1 MTTGAIPL
9 LHEDGQSL
17 DWPSATYS
25 VNVVVTDRSA
35 EIEHVLEGAP
45 QLDALVAAGD
55 LQWAVELRC
64 PKTLHSSVSYS
75 SSPMCKLE
83 WSSDLVDGDIY
94 ILPGLVSVR
103 AFSLSGEGLSHIWN
117 NQPVEVPIGSW
128 LVRGDVRSVNSL
140 AASLLKFY
148 PDSVLEPGEMRAVRD
163 TGSGDIH
170 FNIYVAAEMLD
181 TCLSDRNVQVAALIA
196 AFAQFPQIDK
206 PDSEGDDEGGSPQY
220 PRMQRIYDRLRDLE
234 IPTWLDDGEDFDP
247 ARAATA
253 VERFEARLAP
263 DEDDD

>member
-17 DWPSATYS
+17 DWPSARYT
-25 VNVVVTDRSA
+25 VKVIVTDRSA
-35 EIEHVLEGAP
+35 EVESVLEGAP
-45 QLDALVAAGD
+45 QLETLIAAGH

-64 PKTLHSSVSYS
+64 PKTLYSSVTYS
-75 SSPMCKLE
+75 DSAICKIQWSP
-83 WSSDLVDGDIY
+83 DQVDGDVY
-94 ILPGLVSVR
+94 ILPGLISTGP
-103 AFSLSGEGLSHIWN
+103 FSLSGEGLSQVWKE
-117 NQPVEVPIGSW
+117 QPVDVPIGSW

-148 PDSVLEPGEMRAVRD
+148 PDVSLETGEMRVVRD
-163 TGSGDIH
+163 TGGGDLH
-170 FNIYVAAEMLD
+170 FNVYVAAEMLE
-181 TCLSDRNVQVAALIA
+181 TCLRERNVQVAALIA

-206 PDSEGDDEGGSPQY
+206 QDAEGADDGASPQY
-220 PRMQRIYDRLRDLE
+220 PRMQRIFDRLRELE
-234 IPTWLDDGEDFDP
+234 IPTWLDDGDEFDP

-253 VERFEARLAP
+253 MERFDSQIVA